1 MARAR
6 GLVVN
11 GILVPTGETL
21 VQVQNR
27 VLGTAT
33 SAPMFSEIPG
43 WGVFGMRAGVPMGER
58 SDLFV
63 DFSNAGDKNYRGIG
77 WGMDG
82 AGRAVTL
89 KWRMRF

>member
-1 MARAR
+1 MR
-6 GLVVN
+6 GLVTN
-11 GILVPTGETL
+11 GILMATGETV

-33 SAPMFSEIPG
+33 SAPMFSAIPG
-43 WGVFGMRAGVPMGER
+43 WGIVGLRAGVPVGEK

-63 DFSNAGDKNYRGIG
+63 DFANVADKNYRGIG

-82 AGRAVTL
+82 AGRSVTL